1 MEQSIAALQAGLLRD
16 YYKWFSKYA
25 KGKKPDKKVA
35 WVTSFAPVEILEAL
49 DIYYYYPESYAAVI
63 AASGK
68 EQPLLEES
76 ENEGLSRD
84 CCSYSCCI
92 EGCLV
97 TEKGPR
103 GVPPTPDILIAT
115 NNQCNTLPNWWNI
128 LAKRFNVPLVVI
140 DYPGEMDNKEVACSY
155 VNKQHKELIT
165 ILEELSGNKL
175 DMDIL
180 LKLIDNSVRCTE
192 VWKEIIKVRMEKNLP
207 ITTLFDDIS
216 FLITSRCKPET
227 EELYRVLL
235 DDLKSEE
242 SEPDDDKIKA
252 FWTGYPLW
260 YHPNRH
266 FDEALDNIRI
276 TGSNYITWWIL
287 DYSGDNAFEKLFN
300 AYNYTFLNLS
310 QKTRNS
316 RLKSLIEE
324 SGAVCTITLHNKSCK
339 CDYISARNIEVP
351 QAEIEMDMVDRE
363 FLKIDGAELRIDILR
378 ENLCI
383 K

>member
-1 MEQSIAALQAGLLRD
+1 M
-16 YYKWFSKYA
+16 
-25 KGKKPDKKVA
+25 
-35 WVTSFAPVEILEAL
+35 
-49 DIYYYYPESYAAVI
+49 
-63 AASGK
+63 
-68 EQPLLEES
+68 
-76 ENEGLSRD
+76 
-84 CCSYSCCI
+84 
-92 EGCLV
+92 
-97 TEKGPR
+97 
-103 GVPPTPDILIAT
+103 
-115 NNQCNTLPNWWNI
+115 
-128 LAKRFNVPLVVI
+128 
-140 DYPGEMDNKEVACSY
+140 
-155 VNKQHKELIT
+155 NKQHKELVA
-165 ILEELSGNKL
+165 ILEDLSGNKL

-192 VWKEIIKVRMEKNLP
+192 VWKEIIKVRMKKNLP

-235 DDLKSEE
+235 EDLKSEE
-242 SEPDDDKIKA
+242 SEPNDNKIKA

-287 DYSGDNAFEKLFN
+287 DYSGEDAYEKLFN

-310 QKTRNS
+310 QNTRNS

-339 CDYISARNIEVP
+339 CDYISARNIDIP